1 MKFFFG
7 FSFVKFL
14 EQKDIQTLPL
24 KQEPNDPPFFL
35 FNLQMADYLFF
46 HPSAPSYVCSN
57 VLTGG
62 SVRPFEFQAFFSVLF
77 CFPSFIWFL
86 FFFGGGRWLVLER
99 LVRKSI
105 WCLDTTTHV
114 PPSLL
119 PLFLL
124 LPFSLSLSRTRPSRP
139 LGWIKNSVC
148 CPSFWKQKITF
159 RFYFLFLSFYF
170 KSK

>member
-1 MKFFFG
+1 MKFFFFG

-14 EQKDIQTLPL
+14 EQKDIHTLPL
-24 KQEPNDPPFFL
+24 KQEPNDPPFFSL
-35 FNLQMADYLFF
+35 TFRWLTMPFFF
-46 HPSAPSYVCSN
+46 HPSAPSYVCPN

-124 LPFSLSLSRTRPSRP
+124 LPFSLSLSLSLSLSRVNQKFC
-139 LGWIKNSVC
+139 LLSFILKTKNNIS
-148 CPSFWKQKITF
+148 
-159 RFYFLFLSFYF
+159 FLFFVSFF
-170 KSK
+170 LF